1 MFWGVLVG
9 PGVQHHSPHQVRSR
23 EGCWL
28 LRGPLVPDG
37 YGVGVGHVAP
47 SDPHDPP
54 GPPGGL
60 RVAVTAFACCHQTE
74 AARLGAAL
82 QGALDSLGRLLRHHG
97 SP

>member
-1 MFWGVLVG
+1 MRGA
-9 PGVQHHSPHQVRSR
+9 PGCSAVPPQVRSQ

-47 SDPHDPP
+47 PNPQD
-54 GPPGGL
+54 PPGGL
-60 RVAVTAFACCHQTE
+60 RVAVTSFACCHQTE

-82 QGALDSLGRLLRHHG
+82 RGVLDSLGGLLRHHG
-97 SP
+97 PPGPPSDP